1 MISFAV
7 PHSSTFARGDV
18 LNLGVGGEK
27 VANVLYR
34 ISLGLLELLA
44 PFSVRLWVIH
54 IGSNNLRR
62 GCGPLRSFEI
72 AQLRLLLDTV
82 LCVSDAETK
91 VLLCG
96 IFERRDIRVEQVR
109 RSNELM
115 LQAVHEINSQQGKE
129 RNFWQGQPQEIDL
142 RKHLADKAHLNR
154 KGYEIWDQTLS
165 ARITELIRLTS

>member
-1 MISFAV
+1 MLFAV
-7 PHSSTFARGDV
+7 PGSSTFARGDI

-34 ISLGLLELLA
+34 ISLGLLKLLT
-44 PFSVRLWVIH
+44 PFSVKLWVLH

-62 GCGPLRSFEI
+62 GCGPLRPFEI
-72 AQLRLLLDTV
+72 AQLRLLLNAV
-82 LCVSDAETK
+82 LCASNVKTK

-96 IFERRDIRVEQVR
+96 IFERLDMGAEQIT

-115 LQAVHEINSQQGKE
+115 LQTVHEFNVQHGME
-129 RNFWQGQPQEIDL
+129 RVYWQGQPQEIDL

-154 KGYEIWDQTLS
+154 KGYEIWDRALS
-165 ARITELIRLTS
+165 ARIQELIPLTS

>member
-1 MISFAV
+1 MLFAV
-7 PHSSTFARGDV
+7 PRSSTFAHGDT

-34 ISLGLLELLA
+34 ISLGLLELLT

-62 GCGPLRSFEI
+62 GYGRLRPFEI
-72 AQLRLLLDTV
+72 AQIRLLLDAV
-82 LCVSDAETK
+82 LCASDAETK

-96 IFERRDIRVEQVR
+96 IFERRDIGGEQVR

-115 LQAVHEINSQQGKE
+115 LQAVHETNSQQGME
-129 RNFWQGQPQEIDL
+129 RIFWQGQPQQIDL

-154 KGYEIWDQTLS
+154 KGYEIWDQALS
-165 ARITELIRLTS
+165 TRITELIRLTS